1 MTRTLWGSG
10 KELDAA
16 VADFTAGADRR
27 WDQRLLGWDVVGTIA
42 HVEGLEAAGLLTA
55 VECEQLVAELRRA
68 WADAEAGRLTVTDA
82 DEDAHTA
89 LEARLV
95 GALGE
100 VGEKVHTGRSRN
112 DQVVAALS
120 LYAKHELL
128 EVMDGVL
135 EIVAVLTEFGR
146 RHNDVV
152 MPGYTHLRRA
162 MPSTVA
168 LWAGGYAESLLDDL
182 GILAA
187 AADLADVSPLGSA
200 AGYGVPLPL
209 QPELVA
215 GKLGFDR
222 PRLCVTAAQLGR
234 GKLEAVILSSLWTVA
249 RDLGALAW
257 DVVLFAS
264 DEFGFFRLPRDLA
277 TGSSIMP
284 QKRNPDVFELMR
296 GRAGVLC
303 GLAGQAMAVAGGLPG
318 GYHRDLQLVKGPLM
332 EGLDTVKGMLCMGTH
347 AVPRLEVDR
356 DACERAVT
364 GEILATDETCRRVR
378 KGRPFRAAYREVA
391 SEVAAGTE
399 MPPISAAELLAAR
412 GYAGAAGDPNLLVAI
427 DRAAGDWQETVD
439 LRRQKYESAIA
450 AMVGRSPGR

>member
-10 KELDAA
+10 RELAA
-16 VADFTAGADRR
+16 VVADFTAGDDRR
-27 WDQRLLGWDVVGTIA
+27 WDQRLLAWDVVGTIA
-42 HVEGLEAAGLLTA
+42 HVEGLQAAGLLTA
-55 VECEQLVAELRRA
+55 VECEELVAELRRV
-68 WADAEAGRLTVTDA
+68 WSDVEGGRLTVTDE

-89 LEARLV
+89 LETRLV
-95 GALGE
+95 SSLGE
-100 VGEKVHTGRSRN
+100 VAEKVHTGRSRN

-128 EVMDGVL
+128 EVMVGVL
-135 EIVAVLTEFGR
+135 EMVAVLTEFGR
-146 RHNDVV
+146 RHHDVV

-182 GILAA
+182 GVVAA

-209 QPELVA
+209 KPELVA
-215 GKLGFDR
+215 EKLGFAR
-222 PRLCVTAAQLGR
+222 ARRCVTAAQLGR

-264 DEFGFFRLPRDLA
+264 EEFGFFRLPGDLA

-284 QKRNPDVFELMR
+284 QKRNPDIFELVR

-303 GLAGQAMAVAGGLPG
+303 GLATQAMAVAGGLPG
-318 GYHRDLQLVKGPLM
+318 GYHRDFQLVKGPLM
-332 EGLDTVKGMLCMGTH
+332 EGLDTVKGMLVMGTH
-347 AVPRLEVDR
+347 AVARIEVDR
-356 DACERAVT
+356 NACGRAVT

-378 KGRPFRAAYREVA
+378 RGQPFRAAYRDVA
-391 SEVAAGTE
+391 KEVAAGTE
-399 MPPISAAELLAAR
+399 MPPIDAAELLAAR
-412 GYAGAAGDPNLLVAI
+412 GYAGAAGDPDLLGSI
-427 DRAAGDWQETVD
+427 DRAAGEWEETVN
-439 LRRQKYESAIA
+439 LRRQTHEFAVA
-450 AMVGRSPGR
+450 ALIGGGPGQ

>member
-10 KELDAA
+10 ADLDAV
-16 VADFTAGADRR
+16 VADFTAGDDRR
-27 WDQRLLGWDVVGTIA
+27 WDQRLLAWDVVGTIA
-42 HVEGLEAAGLLTA
+42 HVEGLTAAGLLSATA
-55 VECEQLVAELRRA
+55 RDQLVAELRHIF
-68 WADAEAGRLTVTDA
+68 ADVEAGLLKVTDA

-89 LEARLV
+89 LETRLV
-95 GALGE
+95 QSLGE

-112 DQVVAALS
+112 DQVLAALS
-120 LYAKHELL
+120 LYAKHRLL
-128 EVMDGVL
+128 EISEGVL
-135 EIVAVLTEFGR
+135 EVVTVLTELGR
-146 RHNDVV
+146 RHADVV

-182 GILAA
+182 GVLTAA
-187 AADLADVSPLGSA
+187 ANLADVSPLGSA

-209 QPELVA
+209 KPELVA
-215 GKLGFDR
+215 ELLGFDR
-222 PRLCVTAAQLGR
+222 ARLCVTAAQHGR
-234 GKLEAVILSSLWTVA
+234 GKLEAVTLSSLWTVA

-284 QKRNPDVFELMR
+284 QKRNPDVFELLR

-303 GLAGQAMAVAGGLPG
+303 GLATQAMAVAGGLPG

-332 EGLDTVKGMLCMGTH
+332 EGLDIIKGMLVMAAH

-356 DACERAVT
+356 EACERAVT
-364 GEILATDETCRRVR
+364 GEIFATDETCRRVR
-378 KGRPFRAAYREVA
+378 EGQPFRTAYRAVA
-391 SEVAAGTE
+391 AEVAAGNE
-399 MPPISAAELLAAR
+399 MPALSPHELLAAR
-412 GYAGAAGDPNLLVAI
+412 RYAGGAGDPGLLLAI
-427 DRAAGDWQETVD
+427 DRAADIWRERLGRRRSKLETAVAS
-439 LRRQKYESAIA
+439 LTGGEVCA
-450 AMVGRSPGR
+450 

>member
-10 KELDAA
+10 KELDAV
-16 VADFTAGADRR
+16 VADFTAGDDRR

-42 HVEGLEAAGLLTA
+42 HVEGLEAAGLLNA

-68 WADAEAGRLTVTDA
+68 WTDVEAGRLTVTDE

-89 LEARLV
+89 LETALV
-95 GALGE
+95 NSLGE
-100 VGEKVHTGRSRN
+100 VAEKVHTGRSRN

-128 EVMDGVL
+128 EIAGGVL
-135 EIVAVLTEFGR
+135 EMVAILTQFGR
-146 RHNDVV
+146 RHHDVV

-182 GILAA
+182 GILVA

-209 QPELVA
+209 KPELVA
-215 GKLGFDR
+215 EKLGFAR
-222 PRLCVTAAQLGR
+222 ARRCVTAAQLGR

-296 GRAGVLC
+296 GRAGILS

-318 GYHRDLQLVKGPLM
+318 GYHRDFQLVKGPLM
-332 EGLDTVKGMLCMGTH
+332 EGLDTVKGMLVMGTH
-347 AVPRLEVDR
+347 AVARLDVDR

-378 KGRPFRAAYREVA
+378 EGRPFRAAYREVA
-391 SEVAAGTE
+391 NEVAAGTE
-399 MPPISAAELLAAR
+399 MPPIAAADLLAAR
-412 GYAGAAGDPNLLVAI
+412 GYAGAAGDPNLLVTI
-427 DRAAGDWQETVD
+427 DRAAEVWEEIMD
-439 LRRQKYESAIA
+439 LRRQIFESAIA
-450 AMVGRSPGR
+450 ALVGRSPGR